1 MKKYEDL
8 TPEEKK
14 TICNG
19 CGGKGGWIKPPHAV
33 FFEASCDHH
42 DYGYWKG
49 CTEEDREQCD
59 KKFYG
64 ATVKDCSGLP
74 WYQYIRYRPWCWGY
88 YVAVRNFG
96 KKYFYYA
103 DKQREL

>member
-14 TICNG
+14 EICNG
-19 CGGKGGWIKPPHAV
+19 CGGKGGWIKPPHRV
-33 FFEASCDHH
+33 FFEASCNHH

-49 CTEEDREQCD
+49 CTEEDRKKCD

-64 ATVKDCSGLP
+64 ATVKDCSG
-74 WYQYIRYRPWCWGY
+74 YNGSFCYTYVYI
-88 YVAVRNFG
+88 
-96 KKYFYYA
+96 
-103 DKQREL
+103 